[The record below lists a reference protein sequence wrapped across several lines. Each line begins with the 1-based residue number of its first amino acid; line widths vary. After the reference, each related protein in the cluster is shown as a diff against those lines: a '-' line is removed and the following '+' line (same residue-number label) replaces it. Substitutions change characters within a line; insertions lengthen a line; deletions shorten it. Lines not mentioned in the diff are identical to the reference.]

1 VGGYRLVPKALADEK
16 KLTVPAVMLDEVIP
30 GKLGDQAGLKNRDM
44 VIGMNGKTLKKF
56 ASPQLVRQYFVQTLM
71 RQNVGTT
78 ITLKVLRAD
87 GSTKDITVVL
97 EAMPMLPNAAPRAGS
112 RALGLALREK
122 VMLDMYSKDPTA
134 AIKGMIV
141 LGVGKN
147 SPAARSGLQAG
158 DVVTTIN
165 GKSVTQAAE
174 VKTIMEAMAKETPR
188 KPISMTVAT
197 GAGTKTITMQWK

>member
-1 VGGYRLVPKALADEK
+1 MD
-16 KLTVPAVMLDEVIP
+16 
-30 GKLGDQAGLKNRDM
+30 
-44 VIGMNGKTLKKF
+44 
-56 ASPQLVRQYFVQTLM
+56 
-71 RQNVGTT
+71 
-78 ITLKVLRAD
+78 
-87 GSTKDITVVL
+87 
-97 EAMPMLPNAAPRAGS
+97 

-134 AIKGMIV
+134 AVKGMIV

-165 GKSVTQAAE
+165 GKATTLASE

-188 KPISMTVAT
+188 QPISMTVAT